1 MNNPRSHFTGGTS
14 LPPRTGTATEQNDNP
29 RSHFDRPLARPTVR
43 EEGNDMGLVT
53 VFPVEG
59 LPEITAGADL
69 AGLIA
74 DAGPGLA
81 DGDIL
86 VVTSKIVSKAEGRVV
101 RVDREQ
107 AIDAESV
114 RVVARRGPTRIVE
127 TRHGLVLAAA
137 GVDASNTPPGTVVLL
152 PEDPDGSAR
161 RLRKALMDRLG
172 VRIGVLVT
180 DTLGR
185 PWRAGQTDAAIGAAG
200 VTPLR
205 DYRGTAD
212 TFGVALEVSVAAVAD
227 ELAGAADL
235 VKGKAAGIP
244 IAVVRG
250 LADLVS
256 EADGPG
262 AQALIRPAA
271 EDMFRYGSADVL
283 AARRTVRD
291 FTGDPV
297 DPAAVTRA
305 VAAAITA
312 PAPHHSTPWRFVV
325 LESRRG
331 PDRPARRHARGLDRD
346 LRGDGFTEDQI
357 ARRVRRGEPLRRAP
371 LLIVPCLHAEAA
383 HTYPDDRRNAAE
395 REMFLV
401 AMGAAVQNLLVAL
414 AVEGLGSCWVSSTMF
429 CRPVVTRA
437 LGLPEAGSPW
447 GPSGSATRLP
457 RLRTARPATRP
468 PSWSPLAPDAAHVV
482 TCRHAAEAHDPRHR
496 RVGCAS
502 SPAHRGCLPW
512 SARARPW
519 RSRTAARSSP
529 GSSLQDDRYTQLVA
543 AGIVRPA
550 QRPFDPAH
558 LPEPAPGETGAVPA
572 SCSASARR
580 PLMPT
585 RIYADTSALAKLFI
599 SEPETSELRRWL
611 VTMDEP
617 SLVSSPLLGV
627 ELLRLLGLALP
638 AAVAQ
643 AERFLGTDM
652 DIVEITPTFLPTRP
666 EPPPRLRTL
675 DAIHLATALDLGSAV
690 NVMLSYDKLYAGC
703 PCRRSR
709 RRSRG
714 RSWIARP
721 TPARP
726 ATK

>member
-1 MNNPRSHFTGGTS
+1 
-14 LPPRTGTATEQNDNP
+14 
-29 RSHFDRPLARPTVR
+29 
-43 EEGNDMGLVT
+43 MGLVT
-53 VFPVEG
+53 IFPVEG
-59 LPEITAGADL
+59 LPEITAGAEL

-74 DAGPGLA
+74 DAGPSLA

-86 VVTSKIVSKAEGRVV
+86 VITSKIVSKAEGRVV
-101 RVDREQ
+101 RADREQ

-172 VRIGVLVT
+172 VRIGVLIT

-200 VTPLR
+200 VAPLR
-205 DYRGTAD
+205 DYRGTPD

-244 IAVVRG
+244 VAVVRG
-250 LADLVS
+250 LAGLVT

-325 LESRRG
+325 LESAA
-331 PDRPARRHARGLDRD
+331 ARTALLDDMLAAWIAD

-383 HTYPDDRRNAAE
+383 HRYPDDRRNAAE

-437 LGLPEAGSPW
+437 LGLPPGWEPMGAVGV
-447 GPSGSATRLP
+447 GH
-457 RLRTARPATRP
+457 PAAPAPDRP
-468 PSWSPLAPDAAHVV
+468 P
-482 TCRHAAEAHDPRHR
+482 R
-496 RVGCAS
+496 
-502 SPAHRGCLPW
+502 
-512 SARARPW
+512 
-519 RSRTAARSSP
+519 
-529 GSSLQDDRYTQLVA
+529 
-543 AGIVRPA
+543 
-550 QRPFDPAH
+550 DPA
-558 LPEPAPGETGAVPA
+558 AFMV
-572 SCSASARR
+572 
-580 PLMPT
+580 T
-585 RIYADTSALAKLFI
+585 R
-599 SEPETSELRRWL
+599 
-611 VTMDEP
+611 
-617 SLVSSPLLGV
+617 
-627 ELLRLLGLALP
+627 
-638 AAVAQ
+638 
-643 AERFLGTDM
+643 
-652 DIVEITPTFLPTRP
+652 
-666 EPPPRLRTL
+666 
-675 DAIHLATALDLGSAV
+675 
-690 NVMLSYDKLYAGC
+690 
-703 PCRRSR
+703 
-709 RRSRG
+709 
-714 RSWIARP
+714 
-721 TPARP
+721 
-726 ATK
+726 